1 MGSRDV
7 HALAATLRRLEHEAA
22 TGRCAIC
29 GMPSVGFIEGWD
41 LRPRGICADHA
52 RTALRFGYTVHPDP
66 AEEMEA

>member
-1 MGSRDV
+1 
-7 HALAATLRRLEHEAA
+7 
-22 TGRCAIC
+22 
-29 GMPSVGFIEGWD
+29 MPSVGFIEGWD